1 MELVQHFPALQMAS
15 AEVVV
20 VGGFLVL
27 VVQLDQ
33 QHPLPELAAEVVMA
47 LLAPSLARQLIMEEA
62 VVQVAAQEICHR
74 ALCLHLPQA
83 G

>member
-1 MELVQHFPALQMAS
+1 MAS

-20 VGGFLVL
+20 VGGLLVL

-33 QHPLPELAAEVVMA
+33 QHPLLELAAEVVMA

-62 VVQVAAQEICHR
+62 VVQVAAQEICQW